1 MNIKRQAGFGAV
13 VVLIALVA
21 LTVIGFAG
29 FKVYSTAHS
38 AEAQTN
44 DGKTTQPAESSAAT
58 TAKAPEITSAA
69 DLDKASAALDSI
81 DADNDDG
88 DTSQLNTQLN
98 GL

>member
-1 MNIKRQAGFGAV
+1 MNIKRQAGFGV
-13 VVLIALVA
+13 VIILVVLVA
-21 LTVIGFAG
+21 LTTIGFVG
-29 FKVYSTAHS
+29 FKIYSNAHS
-38 AEAQTN
+38 AEAQAN
-44 DGKTTQPAESSAAT
+44 DGKATQQAKSNTA
-58 TAKAPEITSAA
+58 AKAPEITSAA